1 MINWPQIA
9 KSLMAHTNTT
19 MKGKLYLIPNL
30 LGESPVDLVI
40 PMGVTRVVSSLD
52 HFIVENVRTARR
64 YIRKLDTEK
73 AIDPITFYTLNKHTT
88 KREMEEMAAPLMKG
102 TDMGLMSEAGV
113 PGIADPGEE
122 IVKFA
127 QQQGIRVI
135 PLTGP
140 SSILLALMGSGLNA
154 ESFAFNGYLPIKSGE
169 RIKKLR
175 ALEKKSRHEGQT
187 QIFMETPYRN
197 NKLLSDILLHCAENT
212 FLCIASEIT
221 DTQEQIRTQT
231 IRQWKKNPPELHKKP
246 AIFILSSG

>member
-1 MINWPQIA
+1 
-9 KSLMAHTNTT
+9 MAHTNSIR
-19 MKGKLYLIPNL
+19 KGKLYLIPNT
-30 LGESPVDLVI
+30 LGESPVDQVI
-40 PMGVTRVVSSLD
+40 PRGVTRVVSTLD

-64 YIRKLDTEK
+64 YIRKLDAEK
-73 AIDPITFYTLNKHTT
+73 AIDPLSFYTLNKHTS
-88 KREMEEMAAPLMKG
+88 KREMEEMAVPLTKG

-122 IVKFA
+122 IVKLV

-140 SSILLALMGSGLNA
+140 SSVLLALMGSGLNG

-175 ALEKKSRHEGQT
+175 SLEKKSRYEGQT

-197 NKLLSDILLHCAENT
+197 DKLLSDILSHCTANT
-212 FLCIASEIT
+212 FLCIASDIT
-221 DTQEQIRTQT
+221 GAQEMIRTQS
-231 IRQWKKNPPELHKKP
+231 IREWKKNPPGLHKKP
-246 AIFILSSG
+246 TIFILSATR